1 MAALYMAKGEG
12 QKAIARVHTQLQMSP
27 NNAFI
32 YDLLGRLYMALN
44 QDDMAEEAFKQV
56 IKADENSLTAYNNL
70 GLLYT
75 KQRAYDRAIQQYELL
90 IKTSPQL
97 LPPYVLLGIIY
108 DYQGQH
114 QQANEQYQKALA
126 INPNS
131 ALAANNLAW
140 NYAEYGGNLDAALA
154 LAQTAKAQ
162 FPDTPGI
169 ADTLGW
175 IYYKKNIYSKAIG
188 LLKDSSEKQPDNPVH
203 HYHLGMTYAKNG
215 DTALAQRALTKALQL
230 SQDFAGSQEA
240 RAMLATLR

>member
-1 MAALYMAKGEG
+1 MAALYVAKGEG
-12 QKAIARVHTQLQMSP
+12 QQAVARVHAQLRMSP
-27 NNAFI
+27 NNAFM

-44 QDDMAEEAFKQV
+44 QDDMAEEAFKQA
-56 IKADENSLTAYNNL
+56 IKADEHFLTAYTNL
-70 GLLYT
+70 GLLYM
-75 KQRAYDRAIQQYELL
+75 KQRAYDRAIQQYESL

-97 LPPYVLLGIIY
+97 LPPYILLGTIY

-126 INPNS
+126 INPHS
-131 ALAANNLAW
+131 APAANNLAW

-162 FPDTPGI
+162 FPNATGI

-175 IYYKKNIYSKAIG
+175 IYYKKNIYLKAIG
-188 LLKDSSEKQPDNPVH
+188 LLKDSSEKQPENPVH
-203 HYHLGMTYAKNG
+203 HYHLGMAYAKNG
-215 DTALAQRALTKALQL
+215 DTAFAKQALTKALQL
-230 SQDFAGSQEA
+230 SQDFAGAQEA